1 MMRIIEERGKVTPI
15 GEDLEAK
22 DVELVIESMEGR
34 RFVRRYL
41 HVNSFLKKHY
51 SLAEKSIFT
60 YMTGEQEDPGEIR
73 FIEEFQE
80 LEQARYSPYGAF
92 YEIADSMLEEL
103 GKWK

>member
-1 MMRIIEERGKVTPI
+1 
-15 GEDLEAK
+15 
-22 DVELVIESMEGR
+22 
-34 RFVRRYL
+34 
-41 HVNSFLKKHY
+41 
-51 SLAEKSIFT
+51 
-60 YMTGEQEDPGEIR
+60 MTGEQEDPGEIR